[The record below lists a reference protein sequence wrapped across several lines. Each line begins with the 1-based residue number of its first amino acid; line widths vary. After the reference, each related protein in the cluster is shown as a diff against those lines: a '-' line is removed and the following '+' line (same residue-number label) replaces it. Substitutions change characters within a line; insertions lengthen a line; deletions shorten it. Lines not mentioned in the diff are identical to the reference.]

1 MNRVYSSLKLHHPLW
16 SEIWTKK
23 VIKRHLEAND
33 PRKGKNSSSKFK
45 LQKKP
50 GKMGNYGKKKGDV
63 RSDSVGHLTTFLKI
77 EHACDDFWTSVKNF
91 APSPKLCVNWYQQNI
106 ARHNLV
112 TG

>member
-33 PRKGKNSSSKFK
+33 PRKGKNSSSKLK

-50 GKMGNYGKKKGDV
+50 GKMGNYGKKKGMYAQTQWDISQHFSKLSMHAV
-63 RSDSVGHLTTFLKI
+63 ISGH
-77 EHACDDFWTSVKNF
+77 
-91 APSPKLCVNWYQQNI
+91 Q
-106 ARHNLV
+106 
-112 TG
+112 